1 MRVKLKLFASLRPLL
16 ASAKG
21 GELLV
26 DVESD
31 ATPLTLIERYA
42 LPRDQV
48 HLILVNGLYVAPDDA
63 GDRSLAEGDEVAM
76 WPPVAG
82 G

>member
-16 ASAKG
+16 PSAKG
-21 GELLV
+21 GEL
-26 DVESD
+26 EIE
-31 ATPLTLIERYA
+31 AAPGTTPLALIDRYA
-42 LPRDQV
+42 LPREQV

-63 GDRSLAEGDEVAM
+63 GEHELADGDEVAM